1 MGSLAGV
8 SWSMARKHEIPTALD
23 VAVARRA
30 LGLSAG
36 ISGGALN
43 VGFALLEH
51 FNRKTG
57 QCDPS
62 VARLSTMLG
71 LGEATVKRATKE
83 LCDVH
88 ELFRKRSHGGM
99 SHRASYQPNWAKM
112 RAILADWEKRMS
124 SGEAPDKDASKRS
137 EMIPPTDQERSLD
150 GIKNDPRTLLK
161 EPFGIN
167 PTPSGASGRV
177 GFQGQ
182 DSPAQHQKPA
192 RADRADGLWSGK
204 AQRAPSAP
212 AKVASGGKW
221 RIAEQAAIRRWNT
234 AMLRRGVDAYARFLE
249 WVTTD
254 ITDQATEAEMQ
265 RRGDGERFIVDRMHA
280 AGMVT
285 RDG

>member
-1 MGSLAGV
+1 
-8 SWSMARKHEIPTALD
+8 MARKNEIPTALD

-112 RAILADWEKRMS
+112 RRILADWERRML
-124 SGEAPDKDASKRS
+124 SGGAPEKEAANGS

-167 PTPSGASGRV
+167 PIPSEASGGV
-177 GFQGQ
+177 GFPEPDG
-182 DSPAQHQKPA
+182 PAQRQKPVPA
-192 RADRADGLWSGK
+192 ERANGLWSGN
-204 AQRAPSAP
+204 ARTALNSPS
-212 AKVASGGKW
+212 KVVPGGKW
-221 RIAEQAAIRRWNT
+221 RIAEQAATRRWNS
-234 AMLRRGVDAYARFLE
+234 AMLRRGVHAYASFLE
-249 WVTTD
+249 WVTTE
-254 ITDQATEAEMQ
+254 ISDQATEAEMQ